1 MRWLT
6 ELRENAD
13 EGLVIMLV
21 GNKADLRSQRA
32 VKQEVA
38 SAFAEKHGIGFMET
52 SAFDGTNVES
62 AFTRVLT
69 EIHGLVSRRES
80 EFEER
85 KGPNFR
91 GTMGGKSGKD
101 HSITV

>member
-1 MRWLT
+1 
-6 ELRENAD
+6 
-13 EGLVIMLV
+13 MLV